1 MKCRFL
7 SSCTVFHTFVA
18 GGKSFLNATE
28 DEEEAVQT
36 IEFSTPKYGIK
47 NYPANFAWQWF
58 LIVPEGRQVQITFD
72 AFELEQSEHCENDYL
87 EIREAYFND
96 PFRRL
101 ELGAEYGAILSKPVC
116 GSTKPRTIQ
125 SAGNMVWVQFKSDSN
140 TTTTYKGFKASFTAG
155 MFLDKSPKFLTDQ
168 KFSEKINLNFVAS
181 NNSYG
186 WSLSRNRKQ
195 KNMSNFWPKTW
206 SRSIKKFEQWLLTR
220 EFLKQ

>member
-1 MKCRFL
+1 M
-7 SSCTVFHTFVA
+7 FHTLAA

-28 DEEEAVQT
+28 DEEEETVQT

-47 NYPANFAWQWF
+47 NYPENYAWQWF

-72 AFELEQSEHCENDYL
+72 DFELEQSDHCENDYL

-96 PFRRL
+96 PLRPT

-116 GSTKPRTIQ
+116 GSNKPSTIQ

-155 MFLDKSPKFLTDQ
+155 M
-168 KFSEKINLNFVAS
+168 
-181 NNSYG
+181 
-186 WSLSRNRKQ
+186 
-195 KNMSNFWPKTW
+195 
-206 SRSIKKFEQWLLTR
+206 
-220 EFLKQ
+220 